1 MFRWFISKSFKESE
15 AWQIWKWIEIE
26 RIIGA
31 LKVKCEI
38 ERPVESR
45 NTFDR
50 KKGISWQVADIS

>member
-1 MFRWFISKSFKESE
+1 MFKWFISKSFKESE